1 MNVTLG
7 RITARLADPTE
18 PVAANLVDL
27 INRNINPPT
36 PVTASDVFIRA
47 MYVVSDEVNSFG
59 GRFPPEEHSRL
70 AELLVDSPVIV
81 GHRKDKLPIAR
92 NFHAEVVSRQGQSWV
107 KSYFYWL
114 KSAEGSENLRENID
128 GGIYKECSIGFTFQF
143 PECSICGKDIR
154 TCQHEPFAEYDDEG
168 SRRICHFNYRQIER
182 VLETSLVYR
191 GAVPETTETRVA
203 GLRSGEAAT
212 DDPVRADVSTYINDL
227 TGLDNEQMYL
237 VAPFYEGLSV
247 TAELAGEA
255 LCVRRTSGETLP
267 PRVTERF
274 GALGFPAGSVI
285 PGQLVA
291 YRGKE
296 RLSRE
301 QLEKHLAGRSTPVS
315 RLELKL
321 FPQDG
326 LDLSRLSRNDLPD
339 RVRVIR
345 HRIVGAAGIDTAAR
359 SLMTRRGARLWPLD
373 KLPPAFCGYR
383 YQPTNDGQP
392 IYTVTSLDGDHC
404 RLSFTDGKYNRR
416 FVIRQ
421 FSLARLA
428 KGGRFIADAADDPP
442 KSTDAIESENPHG
455 QLLAL
460 TRREGSYLL
469 TLSGVLN
476 GRFVLRPMRL
486 NGRERYLFY
495 CTATGS

>member
-18 PVAANLVDL
+18 PVADNLVDL

-36 PVTASDVFIRA
+36 PVSASDVFMRV

-59 GRFPPEEHSRL
+59 GRFPPEEHTRL
-70 AELLVDSPVIV
+70 AQLLVDSPVIV

-154 TCQHEPFAEYDDEG
+154 TCQHEPFAEYDEG
-168 SRRICHFNYRQIER
+168 ASRLVCHFNYRQIER

-191 GAVPETTETRVA
+191 GAVPDTSVTKVA
-203 GLRSGEAAT
+203 GLGGGEAAT
-212 DDPVRADVSTYINDL
+212 KDPVRADVSTYINDL
-227 TGLDNEQMYL
+227 TCLDNEQMYL
-237 VAPFYEGLSV
+237 VTPFYEGLSV
-247 TAELAGEA
+247 TAELTGEA
-255 LCVRRTSGETLP
+255 LCMRRTSGESLP

-274 GALGFPAGSVI
+274 GALGFPAGSAI

-301 QLEKHLAGRSTPVS
+301 QLEKYLAGRSTPVS

-321 FPQDG
+321 FPRDD
-326 LDLSRLSRNDLPD
+326 LDLSRLSKNDLPD
-339 RVRVIR
+339 RMSVIR
-345 HRIVGAAGIDTAAR
+345 HRIVRVAGVDAAAR
-359 SLMTRRGARLWPLD
+359 SLMTRRGVRLWPLD
-373 KLPPAFCGYR
+373 KLPAAFCGYR
-383 YQPTNDGQP
+383 YRPADGSKSV
-392 IYTVTSLDGDHC
+392 YTVTILDGDHC
-404 RLSFTDGKYNRR
+404 RLSFTDGKCNRR

-421 FSLARLA
+421 FSQARLA
-428 KGGRFIADAADDPP
+428 RGARFIADAADDPP
-442 KSTDAIESENPHG
+442 KSTSAVGSENQHG

-460 TRREGSYLL
+460 TQREGSYHL
-469 TLSGVLN
+469 TLSGILN

-486 NGRERYLFY
+486 GGSERYLFY
-495 CTATGS
+495 RTTTGS